1 MWTIR
6 GIAST
11 RPSPLVGV
19 LVVLAVAAG
28 CSSPAGTSTSAT
40 PTPAATVPPSLAAS
54 VPPGAPEEDIQY
66 FNEWP
71 SPNNGLYNTRVAHT
85 TISATNVNQLKV
97 AWTVPLTY
105 TGASGRDVANPV
117 IANGVVYLQ
126 DGASN
131 VTAVSNATGQV
142 LWTHMYSSADYGPN
156 GVTLAYGRIYG
167 VTATGVFALDAG
179 TGHQVWYD
187 SSFAGGKARFD
198 IAPQV
203 AGNRVF
209 VASALTAGG
218 GLIYALNAG
227 TGATEWSFQT
237 VADPTGQQLK
247 ATAGGA
253 WDPFLIGPDGSLYAG
268 TGNPY
273 LSQQQAQATPS
284 RELYTDSV
292 VKLSQATGRVEWYFQ
307 AFPDDFHDWDL
318 QISPVLTVVA
328 GRSMVLAAGKG
339 GFVFALDPDTGS
351 LLRKT
356 AVGIHNGHDQ
366 DDELALEGKL
376 QLQTPYVAYPGEAG
390 GVETNMAVADGIAY
404 VPVVDLGT
412 TYTAPTVVVGTSNFL
427 GAKGEMVAIDL
438 ATGKQLWATKLP
450 QMPLGGAT
458 VAGDLVFTTTFG
470 GGVGAL
476 SRADGSIVWTAQLP
490 AGSNSTLAIAGDTLI
505 AGAGLPLTTTQQ
517 PAVVAYRLG

>member
-1 MWTIR
+1 
-6 GIAST
+6 
-11 RPSPLVGV
+11 
-19 LVVLAVAAG
+19 
-28 CSSPAGTSTSAT
+28 
-40 PTPAATVPPSLAAS
+40 
-54 VPPGAPEEDIQY
+54 
-66 FNEWP
+66 
-71 SPNNGLYNTRVAHT
+71 LYNTRVAHS
-85 TISATNVNQLKV
+85 TISATNVSKLAV
-97 AWTVPLTY
+97 AWTLPLTGL
-105 TGASGRDVANPV
+105 GANGRDFANPV

-131 VTAVSNATGQV
+131 VMAVSIATGQV
-142 LWTHMYSSADYGPN
+142 LWTHMYSSLDYGPN

-167 VTATGVFALDAG
+167 VTATGVFALDAA

-187 SSFAGGKARFD
+187 NSFAGGKAKFD

-203 AGNRVF
+203 ANNRVF

-218 GLIYALNAG
+218 GLIYALDAG

-237 VADPTGQQLK
+237 VADKTGQQLK

-253 WDPFLIGPDGSLYAG
+253 WDPFLIGPDGSLYVG

-284 RELYTDSV
+284 RELYTDSL
-292 VKLSQATGRVEWYFQ
+292 VKLSQATGRVEWYYQ

-318 QISPVLTVVA
+318 QISPILTVVA

-339 GFVFALDPDTGS
+339 GYVLALDPASGA
-351 LLRKT
+351 LLWKT
-356 AVGIHNGHDQ
+356 AVGTHNGHDQ

-376 QLQTPYVAYPGEAG
+376 QLQTPYIVYPGEAG

-412 TYTAPTVVVGTSNFL
+412 TYTNPSVVVGTSNFL
-427 GAKGEMVAIDL
+427 GAKGEMVALDL
-438 ATGKQLWATKLP
+438 ATGRQLWAAKLP

-470 GGVGAL
+470 GGIGAL

-490 AGSNSTLAIAGDTLI
+490 AGSNSTLAIAGDTVI
-505 AGAGLPLTTTQQ
+505 VGAGLPLTTTQQ